1 LVVIN
6 LENMINY
13 LNFYAVLIKKKGV
26 CISKKDLKVYIGQ
39 TGHANTYEFKD
50 DTVYD
55 SGKYV

>member
-1 LVVIN
+1 
-6 LENMINY
+6 MINY